1 MPNGKGEFFT
11 PENLKKWSMDL
22 SNACGGAIVIKS
34 KVLRKP
40 EPRVANRLLEE
51 FAVAYNEQLQIMD
64 DENKE
69 EE

>member
-1 MPNGKGEFFT
+1 M
-11 PENLKKWSMDL
+11 
-22 SNACGGAIVIKS
+22 VIKS
-34 KVLRKP
+34 SVLRKP

-64 DENKE
+64 DEDKE

>member
-1 MPNGKGEFFT
+1 MPNGKGGFFT

-22 SNACGGAIVIKS
+22 SNACGGAMVIKS
-34 KVLRKP
+34 SVLRKP
-40 EPRVANRLLEE
+40 QPRVANRLLEE

-64 DENKE
+64 DEDKE